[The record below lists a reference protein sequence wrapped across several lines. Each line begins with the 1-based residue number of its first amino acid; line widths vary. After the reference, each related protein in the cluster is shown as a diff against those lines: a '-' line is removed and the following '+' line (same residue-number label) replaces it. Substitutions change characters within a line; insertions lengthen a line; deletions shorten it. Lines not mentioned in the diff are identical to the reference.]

1 MADSSMLL
9 DKAAEL
15 QRRGIFL
22 GGPKRKFIPAG
33 RGQLELLLTHGLV
46 PESRVLDVGCGA
58 LRGGWWSI
66 NFLRPNCYFGI
77 EPNAEMLN
85 AGIEV
90 MLGAELLEEK
100 QPKFSNTPDFDFS
113 LFGEKFDFVI
123 ARSIWTHASQDH
135 IRTML
140 SQFKLCSTP
149 RSIFLASIK
158 PPKTGE
164 EVYTGSE
171 WQGRSHENDDA
182 AMAHY
187 NFATVESL
195 CAESGLTAEALGESD
210 QQLWC
215 KVSHPQS

>member
-1 MADSSMLL
+1 MLL
-9 DKAAEL
+9 EKAAEL

-33 RGQLELLLTHGLV
+33 RGQFELLLTHGMV
-46 PESRVLDVGCGA
+46 PESRLLDVGCGA

-66 NFLRPNCYFGI
+66 NFLRPNRYFGI
-77 EPNAEMLN
+77 EPNAQMLD
-85 AGIEV
+85 AGKEV

-100 QPKFSNTPDFDFS
+100 QPAFSNTPDFNFS

-140 SQFKLCSTP
+140 EQFKLCSTP
-149 RSIFLASIK
+149 RSVFLASIK

-164 EVYTGSE
+164 SEYTGKE
-171 WQGRSHENDDA
+171 WRGRSHENEDA

-187 NFATVESL
+187 TFATVQKL
-195 CAESGLTAEALGESD
+195 CAENDLTAEDVGTTD

-215 KVSHPQS
+215 KIRHAEN